1 MDICAAPAGESV
13 LVSTS
18 DGEVVELCAAGES
31 RTIISGLP
39 CITAMALAA

>member
-1 MDICAAPAGESV
+1 MDICAAAGGESV

-18 DGEVVELCAAGES
+18 DGEVVAVSAAGES

-39 CITAMALAA
+39 CITAMALGA